1 MQWLSK
7 IFGQRKIQNQEILK
21 VVRAKFNIFRN
32 LIEHHNST
40 LKRISGLEERYHDGK
55 LAGVS
60 SAWDEFVKIR
70 VGVRETIE
78 QMKLLGGEK
87 YAPLTDRLKAISEEV
102 EKHLPI
108 NRPIIKDSFTI
119 PFSDLGQERALS
131 VGTKNAILGELKS
144 SFPVPEG
151 YAISA
156 WAYQHF
162 LDSNQLS
169 ERIHRLLEGVTIRNY
184 RDLEIVTE
192 DIREAITTKPV
203 PDDLAQALFAAFD
216 DLVSKIGKPFCA
228 LRSSAIG
235 EDTSFSFAGQYLSFL
250 NVRRETLLDHYK
262 QILASKFT
270 PSAIYYLLNHSISD
284 MDLGMGVVCM
294 EVVDA
299 AASGVSYSVDPLDP
313 DRSQMVINSIFGF
326 GKYLVDGT
334 LNPDV
339 FRISRND
346 RSVMS
351 SHISSKPVQL
361 RLNSEGAIESV
372 PVPNPDRPSIDHDNL
387 GSLIDYSLAIE
398 KHFSGPQ
405 DIEWAIDTR
414 GKLFIL
420 QARPL
425 NIRESVPKVDIPAK
439 SSAVVLMEGG
449 IPVCPGI
456 GIGPI
461 FHLTSVADL
470 GSVPSGAVLV
480 TPNPS
485 PYLVAAMDK
494 IGALVTEVGG
504 NTSHLATLARELGV
518 PTLVGMKDAE
528 RLENGRQVTVD
539 ATGGVIYDGSHRDWA
554 SISKAGPKPNLTR
567 PADLLIKQMITPIVH
582 LNVIHPSDPKFTP
595 ENCETFHD
603 LLRYMHQK
611 SMEEILIILKRT
623 SNKEKIGLRLKTKIP
638 LVINIIY
645 LDESQS
651 EIDGKNRIRE
661 NDIQSFPMRA
671 LWSGVLEEG
680 WPQTPIPADLRG
692 FVAVIGAD
700 LQGGHKQE
708 FSEFSYAFLSREY
721 MLLNLRMG
729 YHFSTIESMVTDEPA
744 ENYIRMQ
751 FKLGGAPLERRM
763 RRIYLIGELL
773 KLMGFENSSQG
784 DFLESTLAYQSKEG
798 TLDRLKLLGR
808 ITVLTKQLDMA
819 LSSDAKTRW
828 YFNQFVKKLNLKT
841 QEGYPDGS
849 EDAG

>member
-1 MQWLSK
+1 MQWLNS
-7 IFGQRKIQNQEILK
+7 IFGQRKIQNQEILR
-21 VVRAKFNIFRN
+21 VVRAKFTVFRN
-32 LIEHHNST
+32 LIDHHNST
-40 LKRISGLEERYHDGK
+40 LKRISGLEEKYHQGK

-60 SAWDEFVKIR
+60 SVWDEFVKIR

-78 QMKLLGGEK
+78 QMKMLGGEK
-87 YAPLTDRLKAISEEV
+87 YEPLSDRLRAISEQV
-102 EKHLPI
+102 EKNLPI
-108 NRPIIKDSFTI
+108 NRPIVKDSYTI
-119 PFSDLGQERALS
+119 PFGDLSQDRAPS

-144 SFPVPEG
+144 SFPVPDG

-162 LDSNQLS
+162 LDSNQLN
-169 ERIHRLLEGVTIRNY
+169 ERIHRLLEGVRIRNY
-184 RDLEIVTE
+184 RDLEIVTG

-203 PDDLAQALFAAFD
+203 PDDLAGAIYTAFD
-216 DLVSKIGKPFCA
+216 DLVSKTGKPFCA

-250 NVRRETLLDHYK
+250 NVRRETLLDQYK

-313 DRSQMVINSIFGF
+313 DRSQMVINSIFGL

-346 RSVMS
+346 KSIIS
-351 SHISSKPVQL
+351 SHLSSKPMQL
-361 RLNSEGAIESV
+361 RLNSEGMIAPE
-372 PVPNPDRPSIDHDNL
+372 PVPDPDKSSIDDGNL
-387 GSLIDYSLAIE
+387 RLLIEYSLAIE
-398 KHFSGPQ
+398 KHFGGPQ
-405 DIEWAIDTR
+405 DIEWAIDTGGR
-414 GKLFIL
+414 LFIL

-425 NIRESVPKVDIPAK
+425 IVRESVPTVDIPAR
-439 SSAVVLMEGG
+439 SSAVVLMDGG
-449 IPVCPGI
+449 IPICPGI
-456 GIGPI
+456 GIGPV

-470 GSVPSGAVLV
+470 GSVPTGAILV

-485 PYLVAAMDK
+485 PYLVAVMDK
-494 IGALVTEVGG
+494 IGALVTAVGG

-518 PTLVGMKDAE
+518 PTVVGMKE
-528 RLENGRQVTVD
+528 SEGIENGREVTVD
-539 ATGGVIYDGSHRDWA
+539 ATRGVIYDGRHADWA
-554 SISKAGPKPNLTR
+554 SISGVRPGPNLDR
-567 PADLLIKQMITPIVH
+567 PADLLVKQMIAPIVH
-582 LNVIHPSDPKFTP
+582 LNVIHPGDQRFTP
-595 ENCETFHD
+595 ENCQTFHD
-603 LLRYMHQK
+603 LLRYIHQK
-611 SMEEILIILKRT
+611 SMEEILLILKRT

-638 LVINIIY
+638 LIINIIY
-645 LDESQS
+645 LDESHA
-651 EIDGKNRIRE
+651 EIVGRNQIRE

-671 LWSGVLEEG
+671 LWGGVLEEG
-680 WPQTPIPADLRG
+680 WPQTPIPADLKG

-708 FSEFSYAFLSREY
+708 FSEYSYAFLSREY

-763 RRIYLIGELL
+763 RRIFLIGELL
-773 KLMGFENSSQG
+773 KLMGFENTSQG
-784 DFLESTLAYQSKEG
+784 DFLESTLAYQSKDG
-798 TLDRLKLLGR
+798 TLDRLKLLGK

-819 LSSDAKTRW
+819 LSSDAKARW

-841 QEGYPDGS
+841 REGYLDENQDTG
-849 EDAG
+849 